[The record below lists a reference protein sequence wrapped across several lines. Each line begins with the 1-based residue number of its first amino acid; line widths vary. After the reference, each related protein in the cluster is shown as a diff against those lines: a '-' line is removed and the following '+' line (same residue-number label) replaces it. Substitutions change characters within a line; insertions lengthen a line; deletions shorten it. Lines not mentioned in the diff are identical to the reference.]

1 MQGPPHSGP
10 LESDVVMTRQKHLKD
25 RIRARM
31 DKTGERYTVARRHV
45 LAKAAPPAATGPTG
59 FHLPGNVPATTAL
72 RVLLKAANVRPDGVD
87 DLNEAMLFGIA
98 GGVGAGVFAFRYEKE
113 DFSSFF
119 VAGRH
124 LWQDDLAY
132 LQAACQRLG
141 VSIDVRE
148 AGGAKAADKQ
158 LREAL
163 AEGSPVV
170 AWVDRAGLPRYVMP
184 ESAAGG
190 LYHVVTVYEI
200 DDATSEAVIGDL
212 ADDPE
217 RVPLDVFAVSR
228 ARIKKQ
234 KNRILRVTESG
245 KPFDLRSAVVA
256 GVAACHD
263 TLIGRG
269 AVKPPGGKAMA
280 ASFTLDAFKT
290 WAIRL
295 HGSADR
301 QGWEKM
307 FRPGINLWRGLTS
320 IASFIHYG
328 TGGGLCRPL
337 YAEFFREAGPLLN
350 APLLGELAD
359 RYERLGHAWD
369 SLAEAALSGRGELF
383 SRFRGLV
390 AERAELVL
398 SGGADALSRLREIA
412 SELTDL
418 ELSAATGFPLAPD
431 ECDELLSQLQSRVM
445 ELHREEVE
453 AHGVLG
459 EFVRENS

>member
-1 MQGPPHSGP
+1 
-10 LESDVVMTRQKHLKD
+10 MTRQKHLKD

-31 DKTGERYTVARRHV
+31 SKTGERYTVARRHV
-45 LAKAAPPAATGPTG
+45 LAKAAPPAVTGPAG

-87 DLNEAMLFGIA
+87 GISEAMLFGIA

-132 LQAACQRLG
+132 LQSACQRLG
-141 VSIDVRE
+141 VSVE
-148 AGGAKAADKQ
+148 VKESGGKKAADKQ

-190 LYHVVTVYEI
+190 LYHVVTVYKI
-200 DDATSEAVIGDL
+200 DDAASEAVIGDL

-217 RVPLDVFAVSR
+217 RIPLDVFAASR

-234 KNRILRVTESG
+234 KNRILRVTEAG
-245 KPFDLRSAVVA
+245 KPFDLQAAVVT

-263 TLIGRG
+263 TLVGRG

-280 ASFTLDAFKT
+280 SNFTLDAFKT
-290 WAIRL
+290 WGDRL
-295 HGSADR
+295 HGSSDK
-301 QGWEKM
+301 QSWEKM
-307 FRPGINLWRGLTS
+307 FRPGVNLWRGLTS
-320 IASFIHYG
+320 IYSFIPYG
-328 TGGGLCRPL
+328 TGGGLSRPL
-337 YAEFFREAGPLLN
+337 YAEFFREA
-350 APLLGELAD
+350 APLLKSPLLDKLAERYEKLGVAWDELAEAVLPEDVDLFHRFGELAV
-359 RYERLGHAWD
+359 ERT
-369 SLAEAALSGRGELF
+369 ELT
-383 SRFRGLV
+383 
-390 AERAELVL
+390 L
-398 SGGADALSRLREIA
+398 SGGAEAMSRLQEIA
-412 SELTDL
+412 GELSEL
-418 ELSAATGFPLAPD
+418 EASAAADFPLTAD
-431 ECDELLSQLQSRVM
+431 ECDGLLADLQSRVL
-445 ELHREEVE
+445 ELHGDEVA
-453 AHGVLG
+453 AHELLDA
-459 EFVRENS
+459 FVSENS